1 MNKAG
6 SHDILFMVQKIE
18 QISSQML
25 NVRYVLPTFG
35 KFYGFRVGKY
45 AIHSESGVENIF
57 ETSLQSVKKEI
68 LQPWNRSLKING
80 WNLKFTN
87 T

>member
-35 KFYGFRVGKY
+35 NFYGFRVGKY
-45 AIHSESGVENIF
+45 AIHSESEVENIF
-57 ETSLQSVKKEI
+57 ETSLKSEKKGDSPALE
-68 LQPWNRSLKING
+68 
-80 WNLKFTN
+80 
-87 T
+87 